1 MDLKKK
7 ALVFLDVD
15 KTLINEKYE
24 LTADPI
30 EEIRR
35 CNELGISIGLCS
47 DTPIEPLRRLA
58 SKIGIN
64 GPIIGELG
72 AVIFYPGENSIQ
84 FTHTNETILFPVIR
98 NELISVL
105 AGEFPDI
112 TLFVGDNTEFVR
124 RNVFLESYEE
134 NIILVSGYRQ
144 CSLAFH
150 CQTFNKGKMCF
161 TPNVPLLRNVTSIA
175 VSIIGRMSRHQ
186 RLWVDQNE
194 EYGITI
200 IHSDQTNKKNGIG
213 LLLDKFDIRSCS
225 MVGDS
230 KSDLICDSRVRQ
242 FWVQNAFK
250 KNEESVEK
258 FIGKNDYVSPYFY
271 TTGVKDILK
280 KIAFEHSSTF

>member
-24 LTADPI
+24 LTADPT
-30 EEIRR
+30 EEIKL
-35 CNELGISIGLCS
+35 CNELGILIGLCS

-64 GPIIGELG
+64 GPIVGEFG
-72 AVIFYPGENSIQ
+72 AIVFYPEENNIQ
-84 FTHTNETILFPVIR
+84 FAHTNETILFPVIR
-98 NELISVL
+98 NELISTL

-150 CQTFNKGKMCF
+150 CQTFNKEERRF
-161 TPNVPLLRNVTSIA
+161 VPNIPLLRNVTSIA
-175 VSIIGRMSRHQ
+175 TAIAERISRHSHF
-186 RLWVDQNE
+186 WIDKNE

-200 IHSDQTNKKNGIG
+200 IHSDKTSKKNGIA
-213 LLLDKFDIRSCS
+213 LVLDKFGMQECI
-225 MVGDS
+225 MVGDG
-230 KSDLICDSRVRQ
+230 KYDLIGDSRVRQ

-258 FIGKNDYVSPYFY
+258 FIRKGDYVSPYFY

-280 KIAFEHSSTF
+280 KIAWERKN